1 MKYILMGKSQYKP
14 IGTALDV
21 NDNNVIYFDCV
32 RVEYISKEVEK
43 FMDNKNITTNTF
55 RIQSNYSV
63 MGRYFCIGFIDFM
76 LNSKSLFYE
85 WILKDEC
92 EKILLS

>member
-1 MKYILMGKSQYKP
+1 MTALVISNQEMKYIMKWVKSCEEPDMNQK
-14 IGTALDV
+14 
-21 NDNNVIYFDCV
+21 CV